1 MQLSRLFFTHRF
13 QRAPSWAGAK
23 RCLPALTTVP
33 AVWLAAAQV
42 QAQTITTSAVAAVP
56 VVVSPVPFGQ
66 PLTWLLLTL
75 LLCASVVWLLKR
87 MGVSMG
93 TLRQFMLGGAALLLG
108 ATAFWNDAVLA
119 LQQQVELQFT
129 QAGGETL
136 DIPLRALESDGVIS
150 GFLPV
155 EFTNVTDRPLRVKNI
170 TAPAWTACFPAGV
183 PATPVITLSTPAS
196 APCAAGNEVAAGK
209 ACWVD
214 TAALCAGAATALQ
227 GASPSVLAADA
238 ASTNEGADVSGNV
251 LTNDSDADGPL
262 LVSSYVFEG
271 VRHLA
276 GQAASINGVGEFSLQ
291 SDGVFNFLAAKPFA
305 AASTKI
311 SYSTHTGAVSELVI
325 KVNRTPTAVPDNVTL
340 EQDTSKSF
348 NVLANDTELDGDI
361 LTITSYTQGLNGNVS
376 EDGAGNLVY
385 TPTPNFYGSDT
396 FSYTVSDGK
405 GLTAIGTVDVNVT
418 RANHAPETSDLFLTR
433 NAGIDVHDTITAT
446 DIDGDTLTFQV
457 TTNPSHGSVNLDPET
472 GAFSYTRGGRS
483 DDAFG
488 VTVSDGLLSATATV
502 TITIEPLCGNGFEEA
517 GEQCDD
523 ANIISGDGC
532 SSTCTLESLPARFA
546 GQQTVAQL
554 FQLPQPTKRL
564 RINLMAE

>member
-13 QRAPSWAGAK
+13 QRTPSWAGAK

-87 MGVSMG
+87 MGVHMG
-93 TLRQFMLGGAALLLG
+93 TLRQFMLGAAVLLLG
-108 ATAFWNDAVLA
+108 TTAFWNDAVLA
-119 LQQQVELQFT
+119 LQQQVDLQFT

-214 TAALCAGAATALQ
+214 VAALCAGAATALQ

-276 GQAASINGVGEFSLQ
+276 GQAASINGVGKFSLQ
-291 SDGVFNFLAAKPFA
+291 SDGVFTFLATKPFA

-325 KVNRTPTAVPDNVTL
+325 NVNRTPTAVPDNVTL

-348 NVLANDTELDGDI
+348 NVLANDTDLDGDI

-418 RANHAPETSDLFLTR
+418 RANHAPEISDLFLTR

-446 DIDGDTLTFQV
+446 DIDRDPLTFQV
-457 TTNPSHGSVNLDPET
+457 TANPSHGSVNLDPET
-472 GAFSYTRGGRS
+472 GAFSYTGGGRN